1 MTKQEHILNIL
12 EQFEKCDLSDSSKK
26 KKIKKVKIQNQLKR
40 QIPCK
45 KPTIFLERCCFFYLS
60 FKQII

>member
-1 MTKQEHILNIL
+1 MTKKEHILNIL
-12 EQFEKCDLSDSSKK
+12 EQFEKCDLSDSSN

-45 KPTIFLERCCFFYLS
+45 KPTTFLKRCCFFYLS